1 MVSEGSGTGGR
12 SSSQKRLNARDI
24 ELAAFTEVG
33 RHDLGGRIWDE
44 ASEAAERAWREC
56 RAGLREE
63 YGARNPH
70 WGWSVFVLLTA
81 ALCAAVAAVM
91 TSGFRFDPA
100 ETMVAVTVLVAIAGL
115 MDLVVGL
122 ASRAR
127 PVNAGFLRPQVVV
140 AIGLGAAA
148 AFQLSRG
155 VTSVTMVFVVAAVIG
170 VGGLVL
176 FILMRALRP
185 AEREE
190 IDSAVNVS
198 IDRKQPEVDAA
209 AARIQA
215 AALAD
220 LSAQEQERIV
230 ALRTSRLGDTA
241 SGEVPAGG
249 MIISEFLS
257 AWNPYLKD

>member
-1 MVSEGSGTGGR
+1 MASEGSAIDGPL
-12 SSSQKRLNARDI
+12 SSQKRLNARDI

-33 RHDLGGRIWDE
+33 RRELGGRIWDE
-44 ASEAAERAWREC
+44 ASETAEQAWREC
-56 RAGLREE
+56 RAGMREE

-70 WGWSVFVLLTA
+70 WGWSVFVLLIA

-100 ETMVAVTVLVAIAGL
+100 ETTVAVTVLAAIAGL
-115 MDLVVGL
+115 MDLVVVM
-122 ASRAR
+122 AIRAR
-127 PVNAGFLRPQVVV
+127 PVNAGFVRPQVVV
-140 AIGLGAAA
+140 AIGLGATAV
-148 AFQLSRG
+148 FQLSRG
-155 VTSVTMVFVVAAVIG
+155 VTSVTMVAVAAAVIG
-170 VGGLVL
+170 IGGLVL
-176 FILMRALRP
+176 FVLMRELRP

-190 IDSAVNVS
+190 IDTAVNVS

-215 AALAD
+215 GALAE

-230 ALRTSRLGDTA
+230 ALRTSWLGDAA
-241 SGEVPAGG
+241 SSAVPAGG